1 MQVKTDGIVI
11 SARKY
16 GDTSLV
22 THIIT
27 REYGM
32 QGFLVKGV
40 YQKRGTFHPSYFQ
53 PLNRVQLVMY
63 HKPNR
68 QLQNLRELQV
78 NPLFKR
84 VPYEIVKTSMAM
96 FLAEVSGKVLK
107 HEAPDDQLFEYLQ
120 QAIQLLDDWEGSL
133 SFFPQ
138 LFLLDLTHYLGFYP
152 HDNFDEHHPFFNL
165 QEGYFQRL
173 NGNQDELLS
182 ATESRHLAA
191 LLNCSL
197 HQPGEHQIPVKERLS
212 ILNHL
217 VDYFRLHT
225 QPLARLQSAQVLRNV
240 LQG

>member
-1 MQVKTDGIVI
+1 MQTKTDGIVI
-11 SARKY
+11 SARRY
-16 GDTSLV
+16 GETSLV

-40 YQKRGTFHPSYFQ
+40 YQKKGTFHPSYFQ
-53 PLNRVQLVMY
+53 PLNRVQLVMNY
-63 HKPNR
+63 KPNR

-78 NPLFKR
+78 SPLFQR

-107 HEAPDDQLFEYLQ
+107 DEAPDDELFEYLQ
-120 QAIQLLDDWEGSL
+120 RAIQLLDDWEGSL
-133 SFFPQ
+133 SLFPQ
-138 LFLLDLTHYLGFYP
+138 LFLLDLSHYLGFYP
-152 HDNFDEHHPFFNL
+152 HNNYDQSNLYFNL
-165 QEGYFQRL
+165 QEGYFQKL
-173 NGNQDELLS
+173 HGNQAELLS
-182 ATESRHLAA
+182 ASESQYLAA

-197 HQPGEHQIPVKERLS
+197 HHPGEHQIPVNERLS

-225 QPLARLQSAQVLRNV
+225 QPFARLQSAQVLRNV
-240 LQG
+240 LKG